1 MSEDPENPKPPQPAQ
16 QASRRGPHRP
26 LFKRPGLWLILAL
39 VAAAPLAAI
48 QWQHPL
54 AIPMAAA
61 SGGIAAL
68 CLIVA
73 LWAALR
79 SGTTNS
85 GAGTLAE
92 LALDADPDGLLLS
105 DSSGAFI
112 YANPAFHKLLS
123 FAAAETPSRRV
134 ESLAAV
140 TKPLIDADSDGA
152 EDVRRL
158 IAHGLEGGSGTA
170 EFAVPGRRLGFGG
183 GQTGTAWRRLQ
194 VTALEALPGGSQ
206 RKPRQRDSQRIWRV
220 SDITDRREIEG
231 IRIDEQK
238 KSNDLLDFLPVGVFS
253 ADGEGVIRYANQT
266 LARWL
271 GKPPEHLI
279 GTAFADYVADVT
291 DDGEVI
297 MTDGEGRIFNAAL
310 EQSQKDT
317 VDGDIAYT
325 RSIVIR
331 NQLWNDPTGPMGGP
345 HVPCAPRSPEPRR
358 EDAADA
364 APAPAVSAPLD
375 ATVPDATVS
384 GLHGLFD
391 EAPVG
396 MVLLDLEGMVQDA
409 NRAFLKMLGKHR
421 DALVGQP
428 FADSLAREDRGDL
441 SGALSKIV
449 MGTARAAHM
458 EVRLPGAGAREFM
471 LSLYASR
478 FADAQGEVSG
488 IVLHLIDNTEQKNL
502 EVQFAQSQKMQAVG
516 QLAGGVAHDFNN
528 LLTAMIGFCDLL
540 LERHG
545 PDDPSFADIQ
555 QIRQNANRAT
565 NLVRQLLAF
574 SRKQTLEPVRLDV
587 TEGLADLASLLRRL
601 IGETVELD
609 MQHGRDLLPV
619 KGDKS
624 QFDQIIINL
633 CVNARDAM
641 PGGGAIT
648 VSTQNVT
655 LSDPVQRGH
664 DLMPPGRY
672 VLVDVAD
679 TGTGI
684 SKEHMERIFEPF
696 FSTKEAGAGT
706 GLGLSTVYGIVH
718 QSGGFIFVDSAPGEG
733 TTFSIY
739 LPEFEEPGAAEQPE
753 TEVPKIATAR
763 PAAVETSVPANVP
776 ESAKPAEPPE
786 PPPEPPA
793 DPDLTGSAT
802 VLLVED
808 EDAVRMF
815 AKRALQNKGYTVLEA
830 ANGEIALDVV
840 SSTDADID
848 IIVSDVIMPGMDGH
862 TLVGLVRQELPGV
875 KVILMSGYAEDMY
888 HDEIGRDATLHFL
901 GKPFTLK
908 DLAAKVKDV
917 LGG

>member
-1 MSEDPENPKPPQPAQ
+1 MSDAAPQPA
-16 QASRRGPHRP
+16 SPSPRKPDRP
-26 LFKRPGLWLILAL
+26 LRRRPGPWLLLAL
-39 VAAAPLAAI
+39 LAAAPIAAI
-48 QWQHPL
+48 QWQHPQAPL
-54 AIPMAAA
+54 MAAGA
-61 SGGIAAL
+61 GGFAL
-68 CLIVA
+68 ICLVMA
-73 LWAALR
+73 LWAALAK
-79 SGTTNS
+79 
-85 GAGTLAE
+85 GAGGGAAGPAAA
-92 LALDADPDGLLLS
+92 ALDADPAGLLLT
-105 DSSGAFI
+105 DRAGGFF

-123 FAAAETPSRRV
+123 YAAEETPSRRV
-134 ESLAAV
+134 ESLQAIVEPLAAAE
-140 TKPLIDADSDGA
+140 TEGA
-152 EDVRRL
+152 EDLRRL
-158 IAHGLEGGSGTA
+158 VAHALEGGTGTA
-170 EFAVPGRRLGFGG
+170 EFALPGRRLSFGNDDAAPTV
-183 GQTGTAWRRLQ
+183 QWRRLQ
-194 VTALEALPGGSQ
+194 VAAAEAGG
-206 RKPRQRDSQRIWRV
+206 KPDRLAWRV
-220 SDITDRREIEG
+220 TDITDRREIEAV
-231 IRIDEQK
+231 RADEQDRTE
-238 KSNDLLDFLPVGVFS
+238 DLLDFLPVGVFS
-253 ADGEGVIRYANQT
+253 ADRDGVIQYANQT

-271 GKPPEHLI
+271 GRPPERLI
-279 GTAFADYVADVT
+279 GTPFADHVADVG

-297 MTDGEGRIFNAAL
+297 LKDGEGRTFRAAL
-310 EQSQKDT
+310 EQSQKDAP
-317 VDGDIAYT
+317 DGDIAYT

-331 NQLWNDPTGPMGGP
+331 NQLWNLP
-345 HVPCAPRSPEPRR
+345 VP
-358 EDAADA
+358 
-364 APAPAVSAPLD
+364 APAPAPCAPETPEAPMAQAAAPAVAD
-375 ATVPDATVS
+375 TA

-396 MVLLDLEGMVQDA
+396 MVLLDLEGLVLDA
-409 NRAFLKMLGKHR
+409 NRAFTKMLGKHR
-421 DALVGQP
+421 DAVTGQP
-428 FADSLAREDRGDL
+428 FAGLLAREDRGDL

-458 EVRLPGAGAREFM
+458 EVRMPGAGAREFL

-478 FADAQGEVSG
+478 FADAEGDASG

-587 TEGLADLASLLRRL
+587 TEALNDLASLLRRL
-601 IGETVELD
+601 IGEKVELT
-609 MQHGRDLLPV
+609 MQHGRDLMPV

-624 QFDQIIINL
+624 QFDQIVINL

-648 VSTQNVT
+648 VSTQNVELT
-655 LSDPVQRGH
+655 DPVQRGH

-718 QSGGFIFVDSAPGEG
+718 QSGGFIFCDSAPGEG

-739 LPEFEEPGAAEQPE
+739 LPEFVEPGQ
-753 TEVPKIATAR
+753 AR
-763 PAAVETSVPANVP
+763 PEEGQGAKSAAAPSGRPPANVP
-776 ESAKPAEPPE
+776 ANEPDSEPE
-786 PPPEPPA
+786 PGTASEEEPPA
-793 DPDLTGSAT
+793 EPDLTGSAT

-830 ANGEIALDVV
+830 ANGEMALDVINA
-840 SSTDADID
+840 TDEEID

-888 HDEIGRDATLHFL
+888 RDEIGRDATLHFL

-917 LGG
+917 LAE

>member
-1 MSEDPENPKPPQPAQ
+1 MSDAAPQPA
-16 QASRRGPHRP
+16 SPRPRKPDRP
-26 LFKRPGLWLILAL
+26 LRRRPGPWLLLAL
-39 VAAAPLAAI
+39 LAAAPIAAI
-48 QWQHPL
+48 QWQHPQAPL
-54 AIPMAAA
+54 MAAGA
-61 SGGIAAL
+61 GGFALICLAMALSAAL
-68 CLIVA
+68 
-73 LWAALR
+73 
-79 SGTTNS
+79 TK
-85 GAGTLAE
+85 GAGGGAAGPAAA
-92 LALDADPDGLLLS
+92 ALDADPAGLLLT
-105 DSSGAFI
+105 DRAGGFL

-123 FAAAETPSRRV
+123 YAAEETPSRRV
-134 ESLAAV
+134 ESLLAIVEPLAAAE
-140 TKPLIDADSDGA
+140 TEGA
-152 EDVRRL
+152 EDLRRL
-158 IAHGLEGGSGTA
+158 VAHALEGGTGTA
-170 EFAVPGRRLGFGG
+170 EFALPGRRLSFGNDDAAPTV
-183 GQTGTAWRRLQ
+183 QWRRLQ
-194 VTALEALPGGSQ
+194 VAAAEAGG
-206 RKPRQRDSQRIWRV
+206 KPDRLAWRV
-220 SDITDRREIEG
+220 TDITDRREIEAV
-231 IRIDEQK
+231 RADEQDRTE
-238 KSNDLLDFLPVGVFS
+238 DLLDFLPVGVFS
-253 ADGEGVIRYANQT
+253 ADRDGVIRYANQT

-271 GKPPEHLI
+271 GRPPERLI
-279 GTAFADYVADVT
+279 GTPFADHVADVG

-297 MTDGEGRIFNAAL
+297 LKDGEGRTFRAAL
-310 EQSQKDT
+310 EQSQKDAP
-317 VDGDIAYT
+317 DGDIAYT

-331 NQLWNDPTGPMGGP
+331 NQLWNLPVPASAP
-345 HVPCAPRSPEPRR
+345 APCAPETPEAPM
-358 EDAADA
+358 AQAA
-364 APAPAVSAPLD
+364 APAVADTA
-375 ATVPDATVS
+375 

-396 MVLLDLEGMVQDA
+396 MVLLDLEGLVLDA
-409 NRAFLKMLGKHR
+409 NRAFTKMLGKHR
-421 DALVGQP
+421 DAVTGQP
-428 FADSLAREDRGDL
+428 FAGLLAREDRGDL

-458 EVRLPGAGAREFM
+458 EVRMPGAGAREFL

-478 FADAQGEVSG
+478 FADAEGDASG

-587 TEGLADLASLLRRL
+587 TEALNDLASLLRRL
-601 IGETVELD
+601 IGEKVELT
-609 MQHGRDLLPV
+609 MQHGRDLMPV

-624 QFDQIIINL
+624 QFDQIVINL

-648 VSTQNVT
+648 VSTQNVELT
-655 LSDPVQRGH
+655 DPVQRGH

-718 QSGGFIFVDSAPGEG
+718 QSGGFIFCDSAPGEG

-739 LPEFEEPGAAEQPE
+739 LPEFEEPGQ
-753 TEVPKIATAR
+753 AR
-763 PAAVETSVPANVP
+763 PDGAKPDSRPSGQPPANVP
-776 ESAKPAEPPE
+776 ANEPESEPE
-786 PPPEPPA
+786 PGTVAEDEPPA
-793 DPDLTGSAT
+793 EPDLTGSAT

-830 ANGEIALDVV
+830 ANGEMALDVIND
-840 SSTDADID
+840 TDDEID

-888 HDEIGRDATLHFL
+888 RDEIGRDATLHFL

-917 LGG
+917 LAE

>member
-1 MSEDPENPKPPQPAQ
+1 MAKVSKTNETLPSGAT
-16 QASRRGPHRP
+16 SHRP
-26 LFKRPGLWLILAL
+26 LMARPGFWLILAL
-39 VAAAPLAAI
+39 VVAAPLGAV
-48 QWQHPL
+48 QWQHPQSL
-54 AIPMAAA
+54 MMAAGL
-61 SGGIAAL
+61 GGGALL
-68 CLIVA
+68 CLMLA
-73 LWAALR
+73 LWAQLRGGR
-79 SGTTNS
+79 SGADANR
-85 GAGTLAE
+85 LAE
-92 LALDADPDGLLLS
+92 FAIEGDADGLLVT
-105 DSSGAFI
+105 DRAGKMI

-123 FAAAETPSRRV
+123 FAAAENPSRRV
-134 ESLAAV
+134 ESLDDVV
-140 TKPLIDADSDGA
+140 TALNEADAEGA
-152 EDVRRL
+152 EDLRRL
-158 IAHGLEGGSGTA
+158 IATGLDGGAGVV
-170 EFAVPGRRLGFGG
+170 EFAVPGRRLSFANAES
-183 GQTGTAWRRLQ
+183 GTAWRRLR
-194 VTALEALPGGSQ
+194 VKSRETEASRSSAQ
-206 RKPRQRDSQRIWRV
+206 SHMFWRV
-220 SDITDRREIEG
+220 SDITDHREIEA
-231 IRIDEQK
+231 IRRTEEARTI
-238 KSNDLLDFLPVGVFS
+238 DLLDFLPVGVFS
-253 ADGEGVIRYANQT
+253 ADAEGVILYANQT

-271 GKPPEHLI
+271 GAPPEHLV
-279 GTAFADYVADVT
+279 GMPFADYVAGVGE
-291 DDGEVI
+291 DGEV
-297 MTDGEGRIFNAAL
+297 TLRDAEGRTFATQL

-317 VDGDIAYT
+317 ADGDIGHT
-325 RSIVIR
+325 RSIIIR
-331 NQLWNDPTGPMGGP
+331 NQLWNDPTAIAS
-345 HVPCAPRSPEPRR
+345 PCAPATPKASDSATQGMPET
-358 EDAADA
+358 AQ
-364 APAPAVSAPLD
+364 V
-375 ATVPDATVS
+375 

-396 MVLLDLEGMVQDA
+396 MVLLDLEGQVSDA
-409 NRAFLKMLGKHR
+409 NRAFLKMLGRHR
-421 DALVGQP
+421 DVVVGLP
-428 FADSLAREDRGDL
+428 FADNLAREDRGDMMA
-441 SGALSKIV
+441 ALSKIV

-458 EVRLPGAGAREFM
+458 EVRMPGASAREFI

-478 FADAQGEVSG
+478 LIDAEGEVSG
-488 IVLHLIDNTEQKNL
+488 MVLHLIDNTEQKNL

-545 PDDPSFADIQ
+545 SDDPSFADIQ

-574 SRKQTLEPVRLDV
+574 SRKQTLEPVRLDI
-587 TEGLADLASLLRRL
+587 TEGLNDLASLLRRL
-601 IGETVELD
+601 IGEKVELT
-609 MQHGRDLLPV
+609 MAHGRDLLAV

-641 PGGGAIT
+641 PGGGDIT
-648 VSTQNVT
+648 VSSKNVT

-672 VLVDVAD
+672 VQVDVAD

-696 FSTKEAGAGT
+696 FTTKDAGAGT

-718 QSGGFIFVDSAPGEG
+718 QTGGFIFVDSAPGEG

-739 LPEFEEPGAAEQPE
+739 LPEFEEPGGSE
-753 TEVPKIATAR
+753 TATATATAIAPASTDKSDPR
-763 PAAVETSVPANVP
+763 PAPTSAPQP
-776 ESAKPAEPPE
+776 SPKPE
-786 PPPEPPA
+786 P
-793 DPDLTGSAT
+793 DPDLTGVGT

-815 AKRALQNKGYTVLEA
+815 ANRALSNKGYTVLEA

-840 SSTDADID
+840 SSTSEKID

-888 HDEIGRDATLHFL
+888 RDEIGRDNTLHFL

-908 DLAAKVKDV
+908 DLAAKVKEV
-917 LGG
+917 LAA

>member
-1 MSEDPENPKPPQPAQ
+1 MAEVSKTGETTPSD
-16 QASRRGPHRP
+16 STRHRP
-26 LFKRPGLWLILAL
+26 LMARPGFWLILAL
-39 VAAAPLAAI
+39 IVAAPLGAV
-48 QWQHPL
+48 QWEHPQSQ
-54 AIPMAAA
+54 IMGA
-61 SGGIAAL
+61 SFGGGALL
-68 CLIVA
+68 CLALA
-73 LWAALR
+73 LWAHLR
-79 SGTTNS
+79 GGNS
-85 GAGTLAE
+85 GADANRLAE
-92 LALDADPDGLLLS
+92 FAIEGDADGLLVT
-105 DSSGAFI
+105 DRTGKII
-112 YANPAFHKLLS
+112 YTNPAFHKLLS
-123 FAAAETPSRRV
+123 FAAAENPSRRV
-134 ESLAAV
+134 ESLDSIV
-140 TKPLIDADSDGA
+140 TAFGEADAEGA
-152 EDVRRL
+152 EDLRRL
-158 IAHGLEGGSGTA
+158 IATGLDGGVGVV
-170 EFAVPGRRLGFGG
+170 EFAVPGRRLSFGSADNA
-183 GQTGTAWRRLQ
+183 TAWRRLR
-194 VTALEALPGGSQ
+194 VRPMENEAGGASAQ
-206 RKPRQRDSQRIWRV
+206 SHMIWRIN
-220 SDITDRREIEG
+220 DITDHREIEA
-231 IRIDEQK
+231 IRRIEEARII
-238 KSNDLLDFLPVGVFS
+238 DLLDFLPVGVFS
-253 ADGEGVIRYANQT
+253 ADGEGVILYANQT

-271 GKPPEHLI
+271 GAPPEHLV
-279 GTAFADYVADVT
+279 GTPFADYVAGVGE
-291 DDGEVI
+291 DGEV
-297 MTDGEGRIFNAAL
+297 TLRDAEGRTFATQL

-317 VDGDIAYT
+317 ADGDIGHT
-325 RSIVIR
+325 RSIIIR
-331 NQLWNDPTGPMGGP
+331 NQLWNDPT
-345 HVPCAPRSPEPRR
+345 VQTAPCAP
-358 EDAADA
+358 
-364 APAPAVSAPLD
+364 APLKTSD
-375 ATVPDATVS
+375 PATQEMPDAPLA

-396 MVLLDLEGMVQDA
+396 MVLLDLEGQVSDA
-409 NRAFLKMLGKHR
+409 NRAFLKMLGRHR
-421 DALVGQP
+421 EAVIGLP
-428 FADSLAREDRGDL
+428 FADHLAREDRGDMMA
-441 SGALSKIV
+441 ALSKIV

-458 EVRLPGAGAREFM
+458 EVRMPGASAREFI

-478 FADAQGEVSG
+478 LLDAEGEVTG
-488 IVLHLIDNTEQKNL
+488 MVLHLIDNTEQKNL

-545 PDDPSFADIQ
+545 TDDPSFADIQ

-574 SRKQTLEPVRLDV
+574 SRKQTLEPVRLDI
-587 TEGLADLASLLRRL
+587 TEGLNDLASLLRRL
-601 IGETVELD
+601 IGEKVELT
-609 MQHGRDLLPV
+609 MAHGRDLQAV

-648 VSTQNVT
+648 VSSTNVT

-672 VLVDVAD
+672 VQVDVAD

-696 FSTKEAGAGT
+696 FTTKDAGAGT

-718 QSGGFIFVDSAPGEG
+718 QTDGFIFVDSAPGEG

-739 LPEFEEPGAAEQPE
+739 LPEFEAPGVAE
-753 TEVPKIATAR
+753 TTTGAS
-763 PAAVETSVPANVP
+763 PAVPAPTDKSEPAPTPTP
-776 ESAKPAEPPE
+776 ELSPGPSPDPE
-786 PPPEPPA
+786 P
-793 DPDLTGSAT
+793 DPDLTGVGT

-815 AKRALQNKGYTVLEA
+815 ANRALSNKGYTVLEA

-840 SSTDADID
+840 SSTSEKID

-888 HDEIGRDATLHFL
+888 RDEIGRDSTLHFL

-908 DLAAKVKDV
+908 DLAAKVKEV
-917 LGG
+917 LAE

>member
-1 MSEDPENPKPPQPAQ
+1 MSDAAPQPA
-16 QASRRGPHRP
+16 SPRPRKPDRP
-26 LFKRPGLWLILAL
+26 LRRRPGPWLLLAL
-39 VAAAPLAAI
+39 LAAAPIAAI
-48 QWQHPL
+48 QWQHPQAPL
-54 AIPMAAA
+54 MAAGA
-61 SGGIAAL
+61 GGFALICLAMALSAAL
-68 CLIVA
+68 
-73 LWAALR
+73 
-79 SGTTNS
+79 TK
-85 GAGTLAE
+85 GAGGGAAGPAAA
-92 LALDADPDGLLLS
+92 ALDADPAGLLLT
-105 DSSGAFI
+105 DRAGGFL

-123 FAAAETPSRRV
+123 YAAEETPSRRV
-134 ESLAAV
+134 ESLLAIVEPLAAAE
-140 TKPLIDADSDGA
+140 TEGA
-152 EDVRRL
+152 EDLRRL
-158 IAHGLEGGSGTA
+158 VAHALEGGTGTA
-170 EFAVPGRRLGFGG
+170 EFALPGRRLSFGNDDAAPTV
-183 GQTGTAWRRLQ
+183 QWRRLQ
-194 VTALEALPGGSQ
+194 VAAAEAGG
-206 RKPRQRDSQRIWRV
+206 KPDRLAWRV
-220 SDITDRREIEG
+220 TDITDRREIEAV
-231 IRIDEQK
+231 RADEQDRTE
-238 KSNDLLDFLPVGVFS
+238 DLLDFLPVGVFS
-253 ADGEGVIRYANQT
+253 ADRDGVIRYANQT

-271 GKPPEHLI
+271 GRPPERLI
-279 GTAFADYVADVT
+279 GTPFADHVADVG

-297 MTDGEGRIFNAAL
+297 LKDGEGRTFRAAL
-310 EQSQKDT
+310 EQSQKDAP
-317 VDGDIAYT
+317 DGDIAYT

-331 NQLWNDPTGPMGGP
+331 NQLWNLPVPASAP
-345 HVPCAPRSPEPRR
+345 APCAPETPEAPM
-358 EDAADA
+358 AQAA
-364 APAPAVSAPLD
+364 APAVADTA
-375 ATVPDATVS
+375 

-396 MVLLDLEGMVQDA
+396 MVLLDLEGLVLDA
-409 NRAFLKMLGKHR
+409 NRAFTKMLGKHR
-421 DALVGQP
+421 DAVTGQP
-428 FADSLAREDRGDL
+428 FAGLLAREDRGDL

-458 EVRLPGAGAREFM
+458 EVRMPGAGAREFL

-478 FADAQGEVSG
+478 FADAEGDASG

-587 TEGLADLASLLRRL
+587 TEALNDLASLLRRL
-601 IGETVELD
+601 IGEKVELT
-609 MQHGRDLLPV
+609 MQHGRDLMPV

-624 QFDQIIINL
+624 QFDQIVINL

-648 VSTQNVT
+648 VSTQNVELT
-655 LSDPVQRGH
+655 DPVQRGH

-718 QSGGFIFVDSAPGEG
+718 QSGGFIFCDSAPGEG

-739 LPEFEEPGAAEQPE
+739 LPEFEEPGQ
-753 TEVPKIATAR
+753 AR
-763 PAAVETSVPANVP
+763 PDGAKPDSRPSGQPPANVP
-776 ESAKPAEPPE
+776 ANEPESEPESGTVAED
-786 PPPEPPA
+786 EPPA
-793 DPDLTGSAT
+793 EPDLTGSAT

-830 ANGEIALDVV
+830 ANGEMALDVIND
-840 SSTDADID
+840 TDDEID

-888 HDEIGRDATLHFL
+888 RDEIGRDATLHFL

-917 LGG
+917 LAE

>member
-1 MSEDPENPKPPQPAQ
+1 MSEATPPPAPPKPPKPD
-16 QASRRGPHRP
+16 RP
-26 LFKRPGLWLILAL
+26 LFSRPGPWLLLAL
-39 VAAAPLAAI
+39 LSAAPIAAI
-48 QWQHPL
+48 QWQHPQAPLMAGGAGGFALICLLL
-54 AIPMAAA
+54 ALK
-61 SGGIAAL
+61 AAL
-68 CLIVA
+68 
-73 LWAALR
+73 
-79 SGTTNS
+79 SK
-85 GAGTLAE
+85 GAGGSAPAGPVAA
-92 LALDADPDGLLLS
+92 ALDADPSGLLLA
-105 DSSGAFI
+105 DRTGGFL

-123 FAAAETPSRRV
+123 YAAQETPSRRV
-134 ESLAAV
+134 ESLDAIVEPLVAAA
-140 TKPLIDADSDGA
+140 TEGA

-158 IAHGLEGGSGTA
+158 IAHALEGGAGTA
-170 EFAVPGRRLGFGG
+170 EFALPGRRLNFGG
-183 GQTGTAWRRLQ
+183 AGDTPTVQWRRLQ
-194 VTALEALPGGSQ
+194 VVQAETASKPG
-206 RKPRQRDSQRIWRV
+206 RLAWRV
-220 SDITDRREIEG
+220 SDITDRREIEAV
-231 IRIDEQK
+231 RADEQARTE
-238 KSNDLLDFLPVGVFS
+238 DLLDFLPVGVFS
-253 ADGEGVIRYANQT
+253 ADRDGVILYANQT

-271 GKPPEHLI
+271 GRPPERLI
-279 GTAFADYVADVT
+279 GAPFADFVADVGEE
-291 DDGEVI
+291 GEVLLL
-297 MTDGEGRIFNAAL
+297 DGEGRTFRAAL
-310 EQSQKDT
+310 EQSEKDAP
-317 VDGDIAYT
+317 DGDIAYT

-331 NQLWNDPTGPMGGP
+331 NQLWNVPVPAP
-345 HVPCAPRSPEPRR
+345 APCAP
-358 EDAADA
+358 A
-364 APAPAVSAPLD
+364 APETPAVQQAAPLAVAD
-375 ATVPDATVS
+375 MA

-396 MVLLDLEGMVQDA
+396 MVLLDLEGLVLDA
-409 NRAFLKMLGKHR
+409 NRAFTKMLGKHR
-421 DALVGQP
+421 DAVTGQP
-428 FADSLAREDRGDL
+428 FASLLAREDRGDL

-458 EVRLPGAGAREFM
+458 EVRMPGAGAREFL

-478 FADAQGEVSG
+478 VADAEGDASG

-574 SRKQTLEPVRLDV
+574 SRKQTLEPVRLDI
-587 TEGLADLASLLRRL
+587 TEALNDLASLLRRL
-601 IGETVELD
+601 IGEKVELT
-609 MQHGRDLLPV
+609 MQHGRDLMPV

-624 QFDQIIINL
+624 QFDQIVINL

-641 PGGGAIT
+641 PGGGTIT
-648 VSTQNVT
+648 IRTENVT
-655 LSDPVQRGH
+655 LTDPVQRGH
-664 DLMPPGRY
+664 DLMVPGRY
-672 VLVDVAD
+672 VLIDVTD

-718 QSGGFIFVDSAPGEG
+718 QSGGSIFCDSAPGEG

-739 LPEFEEPGAAEQPE
+739 LPEFVVSDSSLVSGDSSLVSGDSTPAVSRRGDSTPTAAAEEPKQLDDG
-753 TEVPKIATAR
+753 
-763 PAAVETSVPANVP
+763 
-776 ESAKPAEPPE
+776 
-786 PPPEPPA
+786 PPPEA
-793 DPDLTGSAT
+793 DLTGVGT

-815 AKRALQNKGYTVLEA
+815 ATRALRNKGYTVLEA
-830 ANGEIALDVV
+830 ANGEMALDVINA
-840 SSTDADID
+840 TEDEID

-888 HDEIGRDATLHFL
+888 RDEIGRDATLHFL

-908 DLAAKVKDV
+908 DLAQKVKDV
-917 LGG
+917 LAE